1 MTTPHLVFRH
11 WRPTRIGV
19 EAVDSA
25 SNLEGVRAEVLFIHD
40 AILADHEGL
49 DAGYAVLRRGGD
61 EREATDHHPLHYI
74 IEFAEWRRRSLAFEY
89 LEEIAAIGLRS
100 TRVPA
105 RNRLGDILAD
115 RATPGAIES
124 S

>member
-1 MTTPHLVFRH
+1 MCQVDESTAH
-11 WRPTRIGV
+11 V
-19 EAVDSA
+19 EEALSFAPSQSLHQVD
-25 SNLEGVRAEVLFIHD
+25 
-40 AILADHEGL
+40 EGL
-49 DAGYAVLRRGGD
+49 DAGHAVLRRGGN
-61 EREATDHHPLHYI
+61 EREVTDHHPLHYI